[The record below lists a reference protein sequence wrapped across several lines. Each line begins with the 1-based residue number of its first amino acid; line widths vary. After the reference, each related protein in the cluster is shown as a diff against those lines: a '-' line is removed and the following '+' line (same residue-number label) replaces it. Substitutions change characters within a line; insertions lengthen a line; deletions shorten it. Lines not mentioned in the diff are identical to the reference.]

1 MNSLENILSDFF
13 ETAPFGVFIFDSSFR
28 IIKKNR
34 PFLLPGM
41 EKAARPESA
50 SDNLGD
56 NVTEGFLQAFRSH
69 FALLEKKGGKK
80 ERFEHWA
87 KDPGDNHVCYSVV
100 ISSGPFLDGKKSYIC
115 FIDDVTELKSTEKS
129 LAEAKEIAEQATRTK
144 SEFLANVSHEIRTP
158 LHTII
163 GMSELMLDTVLDV
176 EQAEYADQILFSAGV
191 LLSLVNDILD
201 FSKIE
206 AGRLELEKIDFNL
219 YETLEDAVTL
229 ISMEAHKKGLE
240 VVLSIAPSVPEI
252 IQGDPVRLRQVIM
265 NLLNNAIK
273 FTKEGEIVISSSV
286 EKQNGSEYL
295 LRFSVRDTGIGI
307 AESRKSM
314 LFNSFTQADSS
325 ITRKYGG
332 TGLGLSISKKLV
344 ELSGGEIGFESVEGK
359 GSVFSFTIKTET
371 SSAVKGKLSGMGT
384 FSGKIRILLVDDN
397 STSRN
402 QIKSYLEEIGS
413 LVHTAEN
420 GQQALDFLR
429 DENNGSTA
437 VDLVLVDQRMPGMDG
452 WQLASEI
459 NSENSLAGIKKV
471 LMTPIGMGGDEAKMK
486 LLNWFD
492 GYINK
497 PVRKIQLYSTV
508 FRVLDIVID
517 IEEEKGTTAEQELAI
532 IKELLSANRK
542 RFLLAEDYY
551 INQKL
556 FKTILN
562 NIGIDVDVA
571 DNGKEAVALALS
583 NKYDLILMDIQM
595 PVMNGF
601 DASKK
606 IKEAGIKTPVIA
618 VTANAVAGEKEK
630 CLEAGMDDFLS
641 KPFKK
646 ADLVQLFSKW
656 LISGEE
662 VADLEELEPANE
674 SGNSDTVYLS
684 AEKSAEN
691 NFPEKKWAPPA
702 DEPFSTGGK
711 PSATTGGM
719 EKQSDIFDYGEALSL
734 FVEDKE
740 ILDETL
746 AEFIRHVGTQ
756 LQEMKKQ
763 LDAGD
768 FETLGREAHSIKG
781 GSWNLAAKIF
791 GNAAARLES
800 SAREKDAAASF
811 EYLKKL
817 GSLFPELK
825 REIEKCL
832 DKQGAS

>member
-1 MNSLENILSDFF
+1 
-13 ETAPFGVFIFDSSFR
+13 
-28 IIKKNR
+28 
-34 PFLLPGM
+34 
-41 EKAARPESA
+41 
-50 SDNLGD
+50 
-56 NVTEGFLQAFRSH
+56 
-69 FALLEKKGGKK
+69 
-80 ERFEHWA
+80 
-87 KDPGDNHVCYSVV
+87 
-100 ISSGPFLDGKKSYIC
+100 
-115 FIDDVTELKSTEKS
+115 
-129 LAEAKEIAEQATRTK
+129 
-144 SEFLANVSHEIRTP
+144 
-158 LHTII
+158 
-163 GMSELMLDTVLDV
+163 
-176 EQAEYADQILFSAGV
+176 
-191 LLSLVNDILD
+191 
-201 FSKIE
+201 
-206 AGRLELEKIDFNL
+206 
-219 YETLEDAVTL
+219 
-229 ISMEAHKKGLE
+229 
-240 VVLSIAPSVPEI
+240 
-252 IQGDPVRLRQVIM
+252 
-265 NLLNNAIK
+265 
-273 FTKEGEIVISSSV
+273 
-286 EKQNGSEYL
+286 
-295 LRFSVRDTGIGI
+295 
-307 AESRKSM
+307 
-314 LFNSFTQADSS
+314 
-325 ITRKYGG
+325 
-332 TGLGLSISKKLV
+332 
-344 ELSGGEIGFESVEGK
+344 
-359 GSVFSFTIKTET
+359 
-371 SSAVKGKLSGMGT
+371 
-384 FSGKIRILLVDDN
+384 
-397 STSRN
+397 
-402 QIKSYLEEIGS
+402 
-413 LVHTAEN
+413 
-420 GQQALDFLR
+420 
-429 DENNGSTA
+429 
-437 VDLVLVDQRMPGMDG
+437 
-452 WQLASEI
+452 
-459 NSENSLAGIKKV
+459 
-471 LMTPIGMGGDEAKMK
+471 
-486 LLNWFD
+486 
-492 GYINK
+492 
-497 PVRKIQLYSTV
+497 
-508 FRVLDIVID
+508 
-517 IEEEKGTTAEQELAI
+517 
-532 IKELLSANRK
+532 
-542 RFLLAEDYY
+542 
-551 INQKL
+551 
-556 FKTILN
+556 
-562 NIGIDVDVA
+562 
-571 DNGKEAVALALS
+571 
-583 NKYDLILMDIQM
+583 M

-662 VADLEELEPANE
+662 VADLEGLEPANE